1 MESVCAVLTH
11 FSRPEVTFTCLE
23 RLLAQTWPLDRI
35 VIVNNN
41 IPDDPALE
49 RFRRCAESHGAAG
62 VLRILQMEKNLGNAG
77 GCAAGLDEAF
87 SSREIDYVWML
98 DDDSWPRPDTLHALM
113 ASPAFCPQSPLP
125 LVRMAMVVDP
135 AKGDELSWPLSAR
148 ASHDGGETW
157 RHIEQRRDLPPGEA
171 VPSRGGWLGALYPRA
186 LWEAVGSPTAE
197 LFIRGE
203 DEEYPLMARRAGF
216 RFTTIPSALLE
227 HPSPPCPLLRYDF
240 GGKSFF
246 YEPGMPDARF
256 YYKVR
261 NWAWLQ
267 RRVHPGRPLPRLAA
281 CGAYAVLA
289 LNAMLR
295 SGETGP
301 RRIYTLFRAL
311 HNGFYGHLR
320 PYAAEAEKQTSFT
333 CSPKKCSEKENSD

>member
-11 FSRPEVTFTCLE
+11 FSRPEVTLTCLE
-23 RLLAQTWPLDRI
+23 RLLAQTRPLDRI

-41 IPDDPALE
+41 TPDDPALL
-49 RFRRCAESHGAAG
+49 RFRRCAASHGASA
-62 VLRILQMEKNLGNAG
+62 VLRILQMENNLGNAG
-77 GCAAGLDEAF
+77 GCAAGLNEAF
-87 SSREIDYVWML
+87 SSPAVSYVWML
-98 DDDSWPRPDTLHALM
+98 DDDSWPRPGTLQALLN
-113 ASPAFCPQSPLP
+113 SPACCPQSPLP

-135 AKGDELSWPLSAR
+135 AKNDELSWPLTAR
-148 ASHDGGETW
+148 ATHDDGEAW
-157 RHIEQRRDLPPGEA
+157 RHIEHRRDLPAGDA

-186 LWEAVGSPTAE
+186 LWEAVGSPTAA

-203 DEEYPLMARRAGF
+203 DEEYPLMARQAGF
-216 RFTTIPSALLE
+216 RFTTITSAPLE
-227 HPSPPCPLLRYDF
+227 HPSPLRPMLRYDF

-267 RRVHPGRPLPRLAA
+267 RRGHPGRPLLRLAA

-289 LNAMLR
+289 LNAILQ
-295 SGETGP
+295 SGETSF
-301 RRIYTLFRAL
+301 RRLYTLLRAL

-320 PYAAEAEKQTSFT
+320 PYDASHGEAARSAGAMKKYPEK
-333 CSPKKCSEKENSD
+333 

>member
-11 FSRPEVTFTCLE
+11 FSRPEVTLTCLE
-23 RLLAQTWPLDRI
+23 RLLAQTRPLDRI

-41 IPDDPALE
+41 TPADPALA
-49 RFRRCAESHGAAG
+49 RFRQCAESHGASG
-62 VLRILQMEKNLGNAG
+62 VLHILQMDKNLGNAG

-87 SSREIDYVWML
+87 SSPETGYVWML
-98 DDDSWPRPDTLHALM
+98 DDDSWPRPGTLQALIN
-113 ASPAFCPQSPLP
+113 SPVSCPQSPLP

-135 AKGDELSWPLSAR
+135 AKNDELSWPLSAR
-148 ASHDGGETW
+148 ASHDDGEAW
-157 RHIEQRRDLPPGEA
+157 QHIEQRRDLPPGDA

-186 LWEAVGSPTAE
+186 LWERVGSPTAA

-203 DEEYPLMARRAGF
+203 DEEYPLMARQAGF
-216 RFTTIPSALLE
+216 RFTTIPLALLE
-227 HPSPPCPLLRYDF
+227 HPSPPCPMLRYDF

-267 RRVHPGRPLPRLAA
+267 RSSHPRRPLVRLAA

-289 LNAMLR
+289 LNAMLQ
-295 SGETGP
+295 SGETAP
-301 RRIYTLFRAL
+301 LRLYTLFRAL
-311 HNGFYGHLR
+311 HNGFYDHLR
-320 PYAAEAEKQTSFT
+320 PYAPEPEEQLRSSCF
-333 CSPKKCSEKENSD
+333 SKK